1 MTQTEKI
8 VTLARRYCIDNI
20 HYWTNYYA
28 INKGKDLKYDYKI
41 FPRYQT
47 SEAILNDI
55 ETLVGKDFESVEQCF
70 SELKVF
76 GVTSQ
81 SPFTTGKLNE
91 LQIKSIKDAR
101 QKFKDYINQITV
113 EQFGNV
119 EPLPYKRRMLEEE
132 ANKVRENLLKYWG
145 FDGSYWEPLNSSSPK
160 PFYFFDKEKLSD
172 EDFEKLK
179 DIVLEKASF
188 RIYEISETRKDY
200 EIDKTEFEP
209 NCYEIIYT
217 GKEFDWIFYGSHEGT
232 IAFGGD
238 WLLADVDI
246 RLSDKTEHKNSW

>member
-28 INKGKDLKYDYKI
+28 INKGKDLKYDYNI

-55 ETLVGKDFESVEQCF
+55 ETLVGKQFESVEHCF
-70 SELKVF
+70 TELKEF
-76 GVTSQ
+76 GLTSQ
-81 SPFTTGKLNE
+81 SHFTTGKLNK
-91 LQIKSIKDAR
+91 LQIEAIKDAR
-101 QKFKDYINQITV
+101 QKFINYINQIAN
-113 EQFGNV
+113 EQLDNV
-119 EPLPYKRRMLEEE
+119 EPLPYRRRMLEVE
-132 ANKVRENLLKYWG
+132 ANRIRQNLQKHWG

-160 PFYFFDKEKLSD
+160 PFYFFDVEKLSD
-172 EDFEKLK
+172 KDFEKLK
-179 DIVLEKASF
+179 DIIVEKADF
-188 RIYEISETRKDY
+188 RILEISETRKDY
-200 EIDKTEFEP
+200 EIDKIEFDP

-238 WLLADVDI
+238 WLLAEVDI
-246 RLSDKTEHKNSW
+246 RLSDITEFKNVW